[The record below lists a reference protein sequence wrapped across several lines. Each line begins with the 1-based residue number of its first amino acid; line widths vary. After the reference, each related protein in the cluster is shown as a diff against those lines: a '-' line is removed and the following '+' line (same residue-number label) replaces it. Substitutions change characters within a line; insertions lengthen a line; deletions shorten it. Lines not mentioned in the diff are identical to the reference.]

1 MKIKLN
7 QLGDKIDID
16 DVVLVQNISSEELG
30 PSERAKFTLA
40 GWVLFVSVLLMVF
53 AWCVKAY
60 YPVRVLD
67 LECPGNN
74 PDFCAEQIE
83 KAFSYSAAAA
93 ENIFELAKT
102 WIPPVI
108 TLILG
113 YYFGRGGGDSNNS
126 SN

>member
-7 QLGDKIDID
+7 ELGDKIDID
-16 DVVLVQNISSEELG
+16 DVASEQNISTEEMD

-40 GWVLFVSVLLMVF
+40 GWVLFVSVLLMII
-53 AWCVKAY
+53 AWYVKAY
-60 YPVRVLD
+60 YPIRVLD
-67 LECPGNN
+67 LECPGNTV
-74 PDFCAEQIE
+74 DFCTEQIE
-83 KAFSYSAAAA
+83 KAFSYSTAAA

-113 YYFGRGGGDSNNS
+113 YYFGRGGDSNNNS
-126 SN
+126 K